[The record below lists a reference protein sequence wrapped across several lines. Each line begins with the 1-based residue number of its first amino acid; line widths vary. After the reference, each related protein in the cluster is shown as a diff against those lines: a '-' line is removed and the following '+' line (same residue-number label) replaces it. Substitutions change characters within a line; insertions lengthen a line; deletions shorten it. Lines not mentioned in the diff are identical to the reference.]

1 MKFIAHRINTRL
13 QLEDIEKDLGIEVD
27 IRSIGQNLIVHHDPM
42 EKGELFDY
50 WLEAYNHSTLILN
63 VKEEGLEPFLI
74 EKMFKHG
81 IDDYFF
87 LDQSFPFLLRF
98 SNAAKGRCAVR
109 FSEFESIDTVI
120 SLKGRVRWV
129 WVDCFNPDFFDF
141 EALERIKSYGFKTCL
156 VSPELHGRSQVAEL
170 EEMAAKV
177 KKASLLVDAICTK
190 NTPMWKALL

>member
-98 SNAAKGRCAVR
+98 HFLMNHR
-109 FSEFESIDTVI
+109 FLYLI
-120 SLKGRVRWV
+120 SLFVHKIFIHIV
-129 WVDCFNPDFFDF
+129 
-141 EALERIKSYGFKTCL
+141 
-156 VSPELHGRSQVAEL
+156 
-170 EEMAAKV
+170 
-177 KKASLLVDAICTK
+177 
-190 NTPMWKALL
+190 